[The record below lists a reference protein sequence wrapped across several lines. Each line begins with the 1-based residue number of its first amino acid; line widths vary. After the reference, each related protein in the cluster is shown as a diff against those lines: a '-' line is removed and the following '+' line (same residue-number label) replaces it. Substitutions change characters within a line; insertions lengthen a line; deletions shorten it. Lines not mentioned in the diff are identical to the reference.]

1 MKRIFSSA
9 LVIMLTIGAAQ
20 AQSTSTDKHEGHKKE
35 HNKSFD
41 DLNLS
46 ADQKARLQSIRE
58 DFKKQSADLK
68 NNTSLSAE
76 QKQAHRK
83 ELHQQFRSQ
92 SEAVFTPAQ
101 KDQMAK
107 KRAEWKEKNKDGKK
121 EWKKDGQ
128 AKAGKGNHMQ
138 RGQDFQKELGLT
150 TDQQQKMEQM
160 RTDFRNK
167 FSTMRSDN
175 SLTDEQKKAKMQEM
189 RKQQQEQMKSI
200 LTPEQIQKMESLRQ
214 QRNKKNTE

>member
-9 LVIMLTIGAAQ
+9 LVIMLTIGAVQ

-35 HNKSFD
+35 HNKSFS

-58 DFKKQSADLK
+58 DFRKQSADLK
-68 NNTSLSAE
+68 NNTTLTTE
-76 QKQAHRK
+76 QKQARRK
-83 ELHQQFRSQ
+83 ELHEQFRSQ

-107 KRAEWKEKNKDGKK
+107 KKAEWKEKHKDGKRW
-121 EWKKDGQ
+121 EKDGQ
-128 AKAGKGNHMQ
+128 AKAGKNRMQ
-138 RGQDFQKELGLT
+138 RGQGFQKELGLT

-167 FSTMRSDN
+167 FSSLRNDN
-175 SLTDEQKKAKMQEM
+175 SLTGEQKKAKMQEM
-189 RKQQQEQMKSI
+189 RKNQREQMKSI
-200 LTPEQIQKMESLRQ
+200 LTPEQVQKMESLRQ
-214 QRNKKNTE
+214 QRNKKNTQ

>member
-35 HNKSFD
+35 HKKSFD
-41 DLNLS
+41 NLNLS

-68 NNTSLSAE
+68 NNSSLSAE
-76 QKQAHRK
+76 QKQARRK

-92 SEAVFTPAQ
+92 SDAVFTPSQ
-101 KDQMAK
+101 KEQLTKMK
-107 KRAEWKEKNKDGKK
+107 AERKGKNKAARK

-128 AKAGKGNHMQ
+128 AKARQGNRMQ
-138 RGQDFQKELGLT
+138 RGQGFQKELGLT
-150 TDQQQKMEQM
+150 ADQQKKMEQM

-167 FSTMRSDN
+167 FSSLRGDN
-175 SLTDEQKKAKMQEM
+175 ALTQEQKKAKMQDI
-189 RKQQQEQMKSI
+189 RKQQQEQMKSV

-214 QRNKKNTE
+214 QRSKKNTK

>member
-1 MKRIFSSA
+1 MKRIISSA

-20 AQSTSTDKHEGHKKE
+20 AQTTTDKTHEGHKKE
-35 HNKSFD
+35 HNKSFN

-68 NNTSLSAE
+68 NNSSLSAE
-76 QKQAHRK
+76 QKQTRRK
-83 ELHQQFRSQ
+83 ELNQQFRSQ
-92 SEAVFTPAQ
+92 METVLTPAQ
-101 KDQMAK
+101 KEQMAK
-107 KRAEWKEKNKDGKK
+107 NKAEWKGQKKDARKDGKK
-121 EWKKDGQ
+121 DGQ
-128 AKAGKGNHMQ
+128 KENVRGKGMQ
-138 RGQDFQKELGLT
+138 RGQGFQKELGLT
-150 TDQQQKMEQM
+150 ADQQQKMEQM
-160 RTDFRNK
+160 RTDFKNK

-200 LTPEQIQKMESLRQ
+200 LTPEQIQKMESLRK
-214 QRNKKNTE
+214 QRNKKN